1 MYCRVST
8 TGRCAAGILALLRI
22 AVGALI
28 VSSPALA
35 GGCKLTKVVEF
46 PITMLNMRPML
57 TAKIND
63 VDVQFVV
70 DSGAFYS
77 MISAAS
83 AAELKL
89 RTEPAPMGMSV
100 RGVNGTAAVS
110 IATVKTFTLAGYPLH
125 GIEFLAGGTE
135 PGQGST
141 GLLGQNFLHLWDVEY
156 DLGQGL
162 VRLMN
167 AQDCSKAFLGYWVGA
182 STPYSVINLASE
194 PPPFDSPGA
203 RRLTHT
209 IGHAFLNGTE
219 IRVWFDTGAGTS
231 ILSLQ
236 AAARAGIKPDSPGVV
251 SAGMSSGVG
260 RNSYATYIAPFSSF
274 KIGDEE
280 IRNTHLRIG
289 GIDLQNADMLIGADF
304 FLSHRIYVANS
315 QGKLYFTY
323 NGGPVFDL
331 ATGSRRVAEAATN
344 ASPQEPANPGAATED
359 AGDYF
364 RRGAAFA
371 SRREFDQA
379 LPALTRACELAP
391 DHPEYWYQ
399 RGIVYWQSRQPDAAR
414 ADFDQ
419 ALKLKPDDV
428 RTLIARAELLLQRGE
443 KEPAAA
449 DLDAA
454 DASAAKEADERFE
467 MAHLY
472 ETADRL
478 TPAVAQITLWI
489 ASHADD
495 ARLPYALNTRCW
507 LRALEGADLPLALKD
522 CNAALRRADK
532 SNPLYAQ
539 VADSRGLVY
548 LRMGAFDK
556 SIADYDTSLKIHPRN
571 AWSLYGRGIDELRKQ
586 ESAAGNAD
594 LGQATA
600 LSPKVAEEFNRRGI
614 TP

>member
-1 MYCRVST
+1 MFAILSASIAST
-8 TGRCAAGILALLRI
+8 SANAE
-22 AVGALI
+22 
-28 VSSPALA
+28 
-35 GGCKLTKVVEF
+35 GCKIDKIAEF
-46 PITMLNMRPML
+46 PIVMSGMRPLM
-57 TAKIND
+57 TARIND

-83 AAELKL
+83 AAKFNL
-89 RTEPAPMGMSV
+89 RTSFAPFGFYV
-100 RGVNGTAAVS
+100 TGVKGAADVS
-110 IATVKTFTLAGYPLH
+110 IATAKTFTLAGVPLH
-125 GIEFLAGGTE
+125 NVEFLVGGSE
-135 PGQGST
+135 AGQGSI
-141 GLLGQNFLHLWDVEY
+141 GLLGQNVLHIEDVEY
-156 DLGQGL
+156 DLGQGM
-162 VRLMN
+162 VRLMKPT
-167 AQDCSKAFLGYWVGA
+167 DCGKTVMAYWLGK
-182 STPYSVINLASE
+182 STPYSVIDLVSDPAMNR
-194 PPPFDSPGA
+194 P
-203 RRLTHT
+203 RLSHT
-209 IGHAFLNGTE
+209 LGSAYINGVQ
-219 IRVWFDTGAGTS
+219 IRVEFDTGAQTS
-231 ILSLQ
+231 ILSLK
-236 AAARAGIKPDSPGVV
+236 AAAHTGIKPDSPGVV
-251 SAGMSSGVG
+251 SAGT
-260 RNSYATYIAPFSSF
+260 SYGIGKGTFTSYIAPFSSF